1 MDLIKED
8 TDVIIRL
15 TILSLLLLVALA
27 VGCTKTNDTASQNAN
42 PAVENATKPGP
53 DNSEI
58 ATKVDANGVKTEERT
73 FHGNPRI
80 ARVVVTTHNG
90 TRSAKAYS
98 PSGQERDL
106 NESETEKALDATGD
120 KVADAAGFVADK
132 SEDVAGGA
140 KDVGVAVKDKTVG
153 VGEKTVD
160 TSKKVGEKSVDTAK
174 TIGDKTAEGAKTVGD
189 KTVEGAKT
197 VGDKTASGA
206 KKAANA
212 VKKVIP

>member
-1 MDLIKED
+1 MADIQRIAFASAARQKERKLRSWCTLKVGTLLAKTDSSKED

-27 VGCTKTNDTASQNAN
+27 VGCSKTNDTASQNAN
-42 PAVENATKPGP
+42 SAVESATQPGP

-80 ARVVVTTHNG
+80 AGVDVTTHNG

-98 PSGQERDL
+98 PSGQEREL
-106 NESETEKALDATGD
+106 NESQTEKALDATGD

-132 SEDVAGGA
+132 SEDVAGA
-140 KDVGVAVKDKTVG
+140 KECWRRRKDKTET

-174 TIGDKTAEGAKTVGD
+174 TVKTKRRRC
-189 KTVEGAKT
+189 
-197 VGDKTASGA
+197 
-206 KKAANA
+206 
-212 VKKVIP
+212 

>member
-1 MDLIKED
+1 MDVSKED

-15 TILSLLLLVALA
+15 SILSLLLLVALA

-42 PAVENATKPGP
+42 SVENTTNPGP

-80 ARVVVTTHNG
+80 ARVVVTTHGG
-90 TRSAKAYS
+90 TRTAKAYS

-106 NESETEKALDATGD
+106 NQNEAEKALDATGD

-140 KDVGVAVKDKTVG
+140 KDVGVAAKDKTEAVG
-153 VGEKTVD
+153 EKTVDASKKVGEKTVD
-160 TSKKVGEKSVDTAK
+160 T
-174 TIGDKTAEGAKTVGD
+174 AKTVGD

-197 VGDKTASGA
+197 VGDKTVEGAKTVGNKTVSGA
-206 KKAANA
+206 KKATNA